1 MKVKSLEVM
10 DKRIMMSRQQ
20 CKMGSLGCLV
30 LVSSGENECLSVC
43 AGHYHCTK
51 TWLQGEQPKGSL
63 LAVPCLLCCFS
74 YCALGHSGRTWLGP
88 GLF

>member
-51 TWLQGEQPKGSL
+51 TWLQGE
-63 LAVPCLLCCFS
+63 
-74 YCALGHSGRTWLGP
+74 
-88 GLF
+88 